1 MFSLAVASAASVRG
15 HIELRDSKD
24 PAVRKRQDYSSVII
38 SLEPVGGGPS
48 VAPRRAKMIQKDKTF
63 LPHVLPIVVGSTVDF
78 PNLDPIFHSAFSNYN
93 GQLFDVGLYP
103 PGTSKSVR
111 FSRPGVVRVFC
122 NIHATMSA
130 IIAVFDTPYFTTS
143 ARDGSWEIPAVPAG
157 EYVVKVF
164 HERAT
169 PATLATL
176 TRKITVTEE
185 PAALPTIAISESGYL
200 AIPHKNKFGKEY
212 GETPDDKSVYP
223 AVRK

>member
-1 MFSLAVASAASVRG
+1 MLLAGGLGFGASVRG
-15 HIELRDSKD
+15 KVELRDSKD
-24 PAVRKRQDYSSVII
+24 PAVRKRQDYSSVVI
-38 SLEPVGGGPS
+38 SLEPVEKNPT
-48 VAPRRAKMIQKDKTF
+48 VPRRAKMVQKDKTF

-78 PNLDPIFHSAFSNYN
+78 PNMDPIFHSAFSNYN

-111 FSRPGVVRVFC
+111 FARPGVVRVFC

-130 IIAVFDTPYFTTS
+130 IIAVLDTPYFATS
-143 ARDGSWEIPAVPAG
+143 AADGSWEIPNVPVG
-157 EYVVKVF
+157 EYTVKVF
-164 HERAT
+164 HERSTA
-169 PATLATL
+169 ATLSAL
-176 TRKITVTEE
+176 TRKITVSGE
-185 PAALPTIAISESGYL
+185 PLSLPAMQISESGYL